1 MSTDKI
7 VTKWNDV
14 EITLN
19 RAGIALRSSQN
30 DWRDMYDVL
39 NDVAGKWKE
48 LDDTQ
53 RAQIATA
60 LGGTRQKEIVLALM
74 ENWDRVAKYVK
85 ISEQSA
91 GSASEKMQYYLESIQ
106 AETNKLR
113 ASWEEFVYSNGV
125 VKFITGV
132 IQLATSL
139 LDILNRIGD
148 WFDRLSWGS
157 EDFKK
162 EADDTQSKI
171 QDNIDRIN
179 EINAMSWQDKTAK
192 ILEEKK
198 ALEEEKHKK
207 KKKAAKA

>member
-53 RAQIATA
+53 RSQIATA

-74 ENWDRVAKYVK
+74 
-85 ISEQSA
+85 
-91 GSASEKMQYYLESIQ
+91 
-106 AETNKLR
+106 
-113 ASWEEFVYSNGV
+113 
-125 VKFITGV
+125 
-132 IQLATSL
+132 
-139 LDILNRIGD
+139 
-148 WFDRLSWGS
+148 
-157 EDFKK
+157 
-162 EADDTQSKI
+162 
-171 QDNIDRIN
+171 
-179 EINAMSWQDKTAK
+179 
-192 ILEEKK
+192 
-198 ALEEEKHKK
+198 
-207 KKKAAKA
+207 